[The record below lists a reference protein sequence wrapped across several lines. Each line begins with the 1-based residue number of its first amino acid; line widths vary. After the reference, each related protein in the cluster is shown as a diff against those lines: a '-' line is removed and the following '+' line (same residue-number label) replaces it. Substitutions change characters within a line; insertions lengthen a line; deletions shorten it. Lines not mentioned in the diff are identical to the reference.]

1 MLAALVS
8 AAVLAGAA
16 SAAPPEGAVVEKVVA
31 VIRNPA
37 GSAPR
42 IVTLT
47 RLVEEARIAL
57 VGRGALE
64 AASRPIDG
72 PALRATLEWLVDE
85 TLVADEAARL
95 RLDELDS
102 GTLAA
107 EVRRF
112 AARFPSE
119 AEYRRFLEATDLA
132 EEELAA
138 SLARG
143 LRVRRY
149 LESRVGRVIR
159 VSDADLD
166 RALAERGVASPS
178 PAVREAVRGDLV
190 AARARAQARELVAE
204 LHARADVRVLERFD
218 APATGASRG

>member
-1 MLAALVS
+1 MLAALLG
-8 AAVLAGAA
+8 AAVLSGAA
-16 SAAPPEGAVVEKVVA
+16 AGPPQGAVVEKVVA

-57 VGRGALE
+57 VGRGALD
-64 AASRPIDG
+64 AASKPIDG

-95 RLDELDS
+95 RLDELDRD
-102 GTLAA
+102 TLAA
-107 EVRRF
+107 EVKRF

-119 AEYRRFLEATDLA
+119 AEYRRFLEATDLG

-149 LESRVGRVIR
+149 LESRVGRVTR

-166 RALAERGVASPS
+166 RAMAERGVASAS
-178 PAVREAVRGDLV
+178 PALREAVRGDLV
-190 AARARAQARELVAE
+190 EARARAQAREMVAE
-204 LHARADVRVLERFD
+204 LRSRADVRVLERFD
-218 APATGASRG
+218 AQPAGESHG

>member
-1 MLAALVS
+1 M
-8 AAVLAGAA
+8 
-16 SAAPPEGAVVEKVVA
+16 EKVVA
-31 VIRNPA
+31 VIRNPV

-72 PALRATLEWLVDE
+72 PALKATLEWLVDE

-95 RLDELDS
+95 RLDDLDRE
-102 GTLAA
+102 TLAA

-112 AARFPSE
+112 AARFPSGE
-119 AEYRRFLEATDLA
+119 EYRRFLETTDLA

-149 LESRVGRVIR
+149 LESRVGRVVR

-166 RALAERGVASPS
+166 RAMAERGVATSS
-178 PAVREAVRGDLV
+178 PALREAVRGDLV
-190 AARARAQARELVAE
+190 EARARAQARELVAE
-204 LHARADVRVLERFD
+204 LRSRADVRVLERFD
-218 APATGASRG
+218 APAAGESHG